1 MRYWRCAHLT
11 IANIIG
17 SIDVTPRCSDGWSVL
32 FSKTFFIMN
41 IMCSMNWVFSSLTI
55 TWKEKM
61 NHGLYLVNNL
71 TNCNN
76 QIVELLLILTSVK
89 KLKREIFLSSTIADK
104 NSYLA
109 LLVKELIHNDFNLV
123 KKNWIQQWWHLMA
136 NQLLHMLLNLG
147 SKLLIVTD

>member
-1 MRYWRCAHLT
+1 
-11 IANIIG
+11 
-17 SIDVTPRCSDGWSVL
+17 
-32 FSKTFFIMN
+32 
-41 IMCSMNWVFSSLTI
+41 
-55 TWKEKM
+55 M

-89 KLKREIFLSSTIADK
+89 KLKIEIFLSSTIADK

-123 KKNWIQQWWHLMA
+123 KKNWIQQW
-136 NQLLHMLLNLG
+136 
-147 SKLLIVTD
+147 